1 MRRMLLLLP
10 LLVACAKSETP
21 QTNAAAGPM
30 ALTDADVAGTWTGTN
45 MPMGSDS
52 VLVQWTQICAAGTCK
67 GIVAGMPDTI
77 MSTYTLMGDSA
88 MGTSAA
94 YSSPTIPG
102 AAVVDSWTVHMQ
114 DGKAMGTGM
123 LRLADKPD
131 SVVLR
136 YHFEGSR
143 AMSK

>member
-1 MRRMLLLLP
+1 MRRLLLLVP
-10 LLVACAKSETP
+10 LLVACAKAENAQMDT
-21 QTNAAAGPM
+21 AAAGPM
-30 ALTDADVAGTWTGTN
+30 ALTEADVAGTWTGTS

-52 VLVQWTQICAAGTCK
+52 VLLQWTQICGTGTCK

-94 YSSPTIPG
+94 HSDPTVPG
-102 AAVVDSWTVHMQ
+102 AKVMDSWTLHMQ
-114 DGKAMGTGM
+114 GGKVVGNGM
-123 LRLADKPD
+123 VKLADKPD

-143 AMSK
+143 AMK